1 MGTVTF
7 DVLWGNTIIEGF
19 ACQEC
24 WRQRRRNH
32 RSSQSLLCFPTRF
45 ACLRRVLRAR
55 YTQFSFHLWRRC
67 ACRVPCLNYR
77 HDVWLNPQ
85 KIISNAPRGGVCVC
99 GRGRRRRRSE
109 GGREG
114 GEACHS
120 SLIMLKLCHPSIK
133 NFWLLIGFKRKQF
146 FQGRYLCFM
155 SKSVASSFWVVFF
168 HFLWKLRVPNL
179 KTWKL
184 KTKHKTVFRLSLRE
198 NQKIKKKSW
207 TYKNLVFLFSVFR
220 RKEKNS
226 KRKGPKTKTVNKET
240 HSLKLWAKKVKKQQ
254 KWKNYKLRFEN
265 WVCCRWGP
273 LWLVLS
279 S

>member
-32 RSSQSLLCFPTRF
+32 RSSQSFFVFRPGLRVCGASSGPVTRNS
-45 ACLRRVLRAR
+45 A
-55 YTQFSFHLWRRC
+55 FHLWRRC

-168 HFLWKLRVPNL
+168 PFFMKAQSSQSKNL
-179 KTWKL
+179 KTEN
-184 KTKHKTVFRLSLRE
+184 KTQNGFSSFIERKSE
-198 NQKIKKKSW
+198 NQKKRAEPIKI
-207 TYKNLVFLFSVFR
+207 
-220 RKEKNS
+220 
-226 KRKGPKTKTVNKET
+226 
-240 HSLKLWAKKVKKQQ
+240 
-254 KWKNYKLRFEN
+254 
-265 WVCCRWGP
+265 
-273 LWLVLS
+273 
-279 S
+279 